1 MKSIKS
7 IKSIK
12 SLNQDLLNE
21 LVKKPE
27 KFNLA
32 QALRIIILT
41 NGKNYAECLQYLKH
55 KILVKSWLSLA
66 FPSKSI
72 ISFRHNDNYN
82 GNHNGNNNDNNN
94 NYNYNQQ
101 NNYDYTLEQ
110 TEFGLYSTLGPL
122 PTFYTEELLD
132 DLRNDEPVS
141 RDFLDII
148 NNHLYKL
155 NYQVSLQYKF
165 SRCYYELQDYHV
177 INIVKN
183 LLGEATHNLNNS
195 IEENNKNNPNNLFTN
210 SIPLAF
216 LPFLMYKEKT
226 ADNLEV
232 FLKQILNLEK
242 NKLNIFNFNNN
253 NNNYNHNYNYYYND
267 GNNVNSDYVNANN
280 NSMIEVKI
288 EQCVAKTIKL
298 KFEYLCLLGKQN
310 NELGNTAL
318 LGSYKKNSGGHFR
331 IHLYNLNE
339 FYFYELQQKNARLF
353 ILLQQAVKWFLD
365 SPLTYDV
372 VLHPKVR
379 NTQKFALGSP
389 HFLGRYLGKNL
400 TNVGNKVI
408 IYNS

>member
-1 MKSIKS
+1 MKS

-82 GNHNGNNNDNNN
+82 Y
-94 NYNYNQQ
+94 NYYYNQQ

-253 NNNYNHNYNYYYND
+253 NNYND
-267 GNNVNSDYVNANN
+267 GNNVDSDYVNANN

-353 ILLQQAVKWFLD
+353 ILLQQAVKCFLD

>member
-1 MKSIKS
+1 METNNN
-7 IKSIK
+7 
-12 SLNQDLLNE
+12 LNQNLINE
-21 LVKKPE
+21 LVKNSE
-27 KFNLA
+27 NFTLA

-55 KILVKSWLSLA
+55 KILVKPWLSLA

-72 ISFRHNDNYN
+72 INFTHNQTD
-82 GNHNGNNNDNNN
+82 N
-94 NYNYNQQ
+94 NYN
-101 NNYDYTLEQ
+101 NNYDYVLEQ

-132 DLRNDEPVS
+132 DFRSDETVS
-141 RDFLDII
+141 KDFLDII

-155 NYQVSLQYKF
+155 NYQASLQYKF
-165 SRCYYELQDYHV
+165 SRCYYELQDLHA

-183 LLGEATHNLNNS
+183 LLGQSTYNLVKDIS
-195 IEENNKNNPNNLFTN
+195 ISKNKNEVSNDSDNNLFTN
-210 SIPLAF
+210 DIPLAL

-226 ADNLEV
+226 ADNLEI
-232 FLKQILNLEK
+232 FLTQILNLEK
-242 NKLNIFNFNNN
+242 NKLD
-253 NNNYNHNYNYYYND
+253 NYIYNYDDNID
-267 GNNVNSDYVNANN
+267 GNIDDINN

-298 KFEYLCLLGKQN
+298 KFEFLCQLGKQN
-310 NELGNTAL
+310 NELGNNIL
-318 LGSYKKNSGGHFR
+318 LGSHKKDISGHFR

-365 SPLTYDV
+365 FPLTYDV
-372 VLHPKVR
+372 VLHPKVK
-379 NTQKFALGSP
+379 NSQKFALGSK

-408 IYNS
+408 IYN

>member
-1 MKSIKS
+1 MKSLQS
-7 IKSIK
+7 LTSAK

-21 LVKKPE
+21 LENKPE
-27 KFNLA
+27 RFNLA

-72 ISFRHNDNYN
+72 ISFKHNQ
-82 GNHNGNNNDNNN
+82 NDNNSNNNSYNSYNN
-94 NYNYNQQ
+94 NY
-101 NNYDYTLEQ
+101 NYDYTLEQ

-122 PTFYTEELLD
+122 PTFYTEELLE

-226 ADNLEV
+226 ADNLEI
-232 FLKQILNLEK
+232 FLTQILNLEK
-242 NKLNIFNFNNN
+242 NKLTILNFADDNNN
-253 NNNYNHNYNYYYND
+253 NN
-267 GNNVNSDYVNANN
+267 SDYINANN

-353 ILLQQAVKWFLD
+353 ILLQNAVKWFLD

-372 VLHPKVR
+372 VLHPKVK

-408 IYNS
+408 IYNN